1 MAKNANSGL
10 NTDNLQE
17 RLFGNDG
24 YAVQELPQ
32 TGNNNQKTG
41 LILSFAGLLMIIGAI
56 GARKKKH

>member
-24 YAVQELPQ
+24 YEVQELPQ
-32 TGNNNQKTG
+32 TGNNNSLTLIG
-41 LILSFAGLLMIIGAI
+41 LGASTLLGMFGLA
-56 GARKKKH
+56 AVNKKRK

>member
-32 TGNNNQKTG
+32 TGNNQKTG